1 MKKKVINMRNH
12 EKFVN
17 DTLANGGNTVSM
29 TGATPARYVFSEDKG
44 TEQVFDLEDFNANA
58 VKYFAMN
65 HGAQLNHDPSKFL
78 GSWVEDVNGVKKVF
92 LDVSTSV
99 DDKREALAR
108 AAAADQIAIYDTLT
122 GQEIYV

>member
-1 MKKKVINMRNH
+1 MRNH

-29 TGATPARYVFSEDKG
+29 LGAAPARYVFSEDKG
-44 TEQVFDLEDFNANA
+44 TEQVFDLEGFNANA

-65 HGAQLNHDPSKFL
+65 HGSQLNHDPSKFL
-78 GSWVEDVNGVKKVF
+78 GSWVGEVDGVKKGF

-108 AAAADQIAIYDTLT
+108 AAAADQLAIYDTLT

>member
-29 TGATPARYVFSEDKG
+29 TGAKPARYVFSEDKG
-44 TEQVFDLEDFNANA
+44 TEQVFDLETFNANA
-58 VKYFAMN
+58 VKYYAMN
-65 HGAQLNHDPSKFL
+65 HGSQLNHDPSKFL
-78 GSWVEDVNGVKKVF
+78 GSWVGDVDGVKKVF

-108 AAAADQIAIYDTLT
+108 AAAADQLAIYDTVT

>member
-1 MKKKVINMRNH
+1 MKKKDIDMRNH

-29 TGATPARYVFSEDKG
+29 TGAAPARYVFSEDKG

-58 VKYFAMN
+58 VKHYAMN

-99 DDKREALAR
+99 DDRDEALAR
-108 AAAADQIAIYDTLT
+108 AAAADQLAIYDTST

>member
-1 MKKKVINMRNH
+1 MRNH

-29 TGATPARYVFSEDKG
+29 TGAAPARYVFSEDKG
-44 TEQVFDLEDFNANA
+44 TEQVFDLEDFNASA
-58 VKYFAMN
+58 VKYYAMN
-65 HGAQLNHDPSKFL
+65 HGAQLNNDPSKFL

-99 DDKREALAR
+99 DDRDEALAR
-108 AAAADQIAIYDTLT
+108 AAAADQLAIYDTST